1 MYKRV
6 FLRAFAG
13 TMAQSQ
19 VHVAI
24 LGGGVGGSA
33 AAASLLRNSG
43 DNVKVTLIEMGRGL
57 GGRACTRGTRKD
69 ARIAVNHGAPFADV
83 ATQQGLA
90 IFQDLQQQGFAAEF
104 AGEVRTLR
112 LDPESGAKTSE
123 ESCAATHTSRWG
135 GMPVM
140 NRLAEGLLACAPR
153 QPECVHG
160 RMVRKLDPVV
170 SSDAVAGWRL
180 LDKDGELVTEC
191 DWLLVA
197 GSGVAHPRW
206 TATFGGVPPL
216 VAAAEPLQDGA
227 LNAAVAVVGAMGFRP
242 VQVAMMTFE
251 GEVAAA
257 WQRLPF
263 RVAEVHG
270 DAVLGKVVI
279 QEGSGNIVSVVLHS
293 THAFGESSIDVY
305 GATGTAARVA
315 GVANDRG
322 CEQEVLGELVES
334 MKRALVGDDLLE
346 VSHVDSAAAIF
357 GPHLHRWGA
366 AFPSGVTLSLE
377 QAVCAKA
384 RVAFCGDYVGE
395 ARTGSIEGAILSG
408 TAVGEQI
415 AARL

>member
-1 MYKRV
+1 
-6 FLRAFAG
+6 
-13 TMAQSQ
+13 MAQTQ

-33 AAASLLRNSG
+33 AASSLLRDSG
-43 DNVKVTLIEMGRGL
+43 DKVKVTLIEMGRGL
-57 GGRACTRGTRKD
+57 GGRACTRGTRED

-90 IFQDLQQQGFAAEF
+90 IFQDLQRHGFATEF
-104 AGEVRTLR
+104 AGEVRTLK
-112 LDPESGAKTSE
+112 LEPESGAKTFE
-123 ESCAATHTSRWG
+123 ESCAATNTSRWG
-135 GMPVM
+135 GMPTM
-140 NRLAEGLLACAPR
+140 SRLAEGLLARAPR
-153 QPECVHG
+153 QPEYVHG
-160 RMVRKLDPVV
+160 RMVRKLEPVV

-180 LDKDGELVTEC
+180 LDKDGELVSEC

-206 TATFGGVPPL
+206 TASFGGVAPL
-216 VAAAEPLQDGA
+216 VAAAEPLQDET
-227 LNAAVAVVGAMGFRP
+227 LNAAVATVGAMGFRP

-257 WQRLPF
+257 WRKLPF

-270 DAVLGKVVI
+270 DAVLGKVAI
-279 QEGSGNIVSVVLHS
+279 QEGSDDVVSVVLHS
-293 THAFGESSIDVY
+293 THSFAEDSVDVY

-322 CEQEVLGELVES
+322 REQQVLGELVTS
-334 MKRALVGDDLLE
+334 MKRALVGDNFLDA
-346 VSHVDSAAAIF
+346 SHVDSAAAIF

-366 AFPSGVTLSLE
+366 AFPSGVPLSLE
-377 QAVCAKA
+377 QAVCTKA
-384 RVAFCGDYVGE
+384 RVAFCGDYVGDD
-395 ARTGSIEGAILSG
+395 ALMGSIEGAILSG
-408 TAVGEQI
+408 TAIGERI